1 MALYKNYYH
10 LFPLY
15 HFSRH
20 PTHIPRVLRFKPPL
34 SSRSKHLT
42 VQRPWPHHQSYDL
55 DNKTAKWPRHPKSC
69 DQDTVLISRMS
80 TILAY
85 VGFRVFA
92 RQFLL
97 FVRLLFLLGKGYIS
111 EEYHLFLRGGKGTLT
126 FIVLH
131 FLSAWSIQFGRQ
143 LHIAVC
149 FGNCHLFVR
158 FGNYFTPNI
167 LDTLIPSCQRWCASF
182 RSLRINLQRTER

>member
-69 DQDTVLISRMS
+69 DQDTVVISRMS

-97 FVRLLFLLGKGYIS
+97 FVKLLFLLGKGYIS
-111 EEYHLFLRGGKGTLT
+111 EEYHLFLRGGERHFNFHSTSFFVSMIHIVWTPATHCSLFRKLSPVCT
-126 FIVLH
+126 FWELFH
-131 FLSAWSIQFGRQ
+131 PQHSGHTDTELSEVMCIFSF
-143 LHIAVC
+143 
-149 FGNCHLFVR
+149 
-158 FGNYFTPNI
+158 FTH
-167 LDTLIPSCQRWCASF
+167 
-182 RSLRINLQRTER
+182 